1 MRARDALGRPV
12 PEGSPEA
19 VEPVP
24 GQALPPEQALE
35 LAQQLLDEGRAFF
48 AHEVLEAVWK
58 AHGRDPYW
66 QGLAQ
71 LCVGITHLQRGNVD
85 GAVTLLRRG
94 AEHLDGRLRTWGR
107 AEADRL
113 ESGELTLPE
122 LRLRDCASRRP
133 SPGSPGSLAPWP

>member
-12 PEGSPEA
+12 EPGSPAA

-24 GQALPPEQALE
+24 EEALPSEQALE

-58 AHGRDPYW
+58 ACPAEERDYW

-85 GAVTLLRRG
+85 GAITLLRRG
-94 AEHLDGRLRTWGR
+94 AGHLTGRLASWGMS
-107 AEADRL
+107 EADRIAAGDL
-113 ESGELTLPE
+113 RLPD
-122 LRLRDCASRRP
+122 LRLR
-133 SPGSPGSLAPWP
+133 GS